1 MVPALWVLTVKEAK
15 PKNRDNPPG
24 ELVRQ
29 PAKQNALETYGA
41 FLIRFIHCSVLDD
54 ETQLKTNGSI
64 SQQDIFGEKLSNEQ
78 KIAMF
83 TKNDFWT
90 SLFQENWEDQC
101 IEDKHNNE
109 WRHLRSHIVE
119 RLCESSKGN
128 TCGETVSRI
137 PNIKLY
143 KKTPSGV
150 KLYECSQ
157 CGKVFRHRSS
167 LKRHKRS
174 HTGRKLYQ
182 CEECGKA
189 FSCSS
194 YLRNHVK
201 THSGEK
207 PYACK
212 LCGKTFIRSH
222 SLTGHIRSHTGEK
235 PYECKQCGKAFSCP
249 KSFRVHVMMHNG
261 GKPYECKQ
269 CGKGFSCPKSFRVHM
284 IMHTGEKPYECKQC
298 GKAYCWLTSFQRHVR
313 IHNGEKPYK
322 CEKCGKAFGWPSSL
336 HKHVRMH
343 TEEKPINASNTR
355 EKPFKCEKCGKA
367 FGWSSSL
374 HKHVKKHSGEKP
386 IIVSNAGKPSNGPH
400 PYKTIRM
407 QTREKPHICEKCG
420 KTFSCPKSLHS
431 HTTRHLGAKPNSDPH
446 CCKSSLLTYTGGA
459 PPFTPPQK
467 FHMAAMGV
475 RGRSNGSPV
484 NSARYCQP
492 GNLDSERIRPQH
504 LPRVRCTQADATPTA
519 VRMRTPHT
527 RRSHVLAEQRRACAV
542 DAAGFLRSKRL
553 NGSRSN
559 LQNPSRCTPYSPPD
573 CELARIPRPWRK

>member
-1 MVPALWVLTVKEAK
+1 MTQGQLAHIVIWVSTVGLLLLDSMVFEDVIVDFTQEEWALLNPAQRRLYKDVM
-15 PKNRDNPPG
+15 
-24 ELVRQ
+24 
-29 PAKQNALETYGA
+29 LET
-41 FLIRFIHCSVLDD
+41 FRNLVSVDD
-54 ETQLKTNGSI
+54 DTQLKTNGSI
-64 SQQDIFGEKLSNEQ
+64 SQQDIFGKKLSNEQ
-78 KIAMF
+78 KIARF
-83 TKNDFWT
+83 IKNDFWT
-90 SLFQENWEDQC
+90 SLFGENWEDQC
-101 IEDKHNNE
+101 IEDKPNNE
-109 WRHLRSHIVE
+109 GRHLSRSHIVE
-119 RLCESSKGN
+119 RLCESNKGN
-128 TCGETVSRI
+128 TCGEIVSRI

-143 KKTPSGV
+143 KKTATGV

-249 KSFRVHVMMHNG
+249 KSFRVHVMIHNG

-343 TEEKPINASNTR
+343 TGEKLVNASNEERPSVGPHPSKNARMQTGEKPYKCEKCGKTFGWSSSLHKHNRKHTGEKPINTSNVGKLSVGPHPPKNIRMQTR
-355 EKPFKCEKCGKA
+355 EKPYKCEKCGKA

-386 IIVSNAGKPSNGPH
+386 IIACDAGKTSNGPH
-400 PYKTIRM
+400 PSKTIRM
-407 QTREKPHICEKCG
+407 QTTEKPHTCEKCE
-420 KTFSCPKSLHS
+420 KTFSCPRSFHS
-431 HTTRHLGAKPNSDPH
+431 HVRTHSQRK
-446 CCKSSLLTYTGGA
+446 TY
-459 PPFTPPQK
+459 K
-467 FHMAAMGV
+467 
-475 RGRSNGSPV
+475 
-484 NSARYCQP
+484 Y
-492 GNLDSERIRPQH
+492 
-504 LPRVRCTQADATPTA
+504 
-519 VRMRTPHT
+519 
-527 RRSHVLAEQRRACAV
+527 
-542 DAAGFLRSKRL
+542 K
-553 NGSRSN
+553 
-559 LQNPSRCTPYSPPD
+559 
-573 CELARIPRPWRK
+573 

>member
-1 MVPALWVLTVKEAK
+1 MDAALRPPRCRGASALHGRRCRVQVALIFSGRRAAGRT
-15 PKNRDNPPG
+15 PG
-24 ELVRQ
+24 ESGSDREMDSLVFEDVAVDFTPEEWALLDGAQR
-29 PAKQNALETYGA
+29 KLYRDVMLET
-41 FLIRFIHCSVLDD
+41 FRNLISVDN
-54 ETQLKTNGSI
+54 EIQLKTNGSI
-64 SQQDIFGEKLSNEQ
+64 SQRDIFEEKLSNEQ
-78 KIAMF
+78 KIARF
-83 TKNDFWT
+83 TKNDSWT
-90 SLFQENWEDQC
+90 SLLGESWEDQC
-101 IEDKHNNE
+101 IEDKHNNQG
-109 WRHLRSHIVE
+109 RHLRNHMVE
-119 RLCESSKGN
+119 RFCDSSKGN
-128 TCGETVSRI
+128 KYRETFSHIR
-137 PNIKLY
+137 NRKLY
-143 KKTPSGV
+143 RKTTTRL

-207 PYACK
+207 PYACE

-235 PYECKQCGKAFSCP
+235 PYECKECGKAFSCP
-249 KSFRVHVMMHNG
+249 KSFRVHVMMHTG

-343 TEEKPINASNTR
+343 TEEKPINVSNVGKLSPGPHPSKNIRMQTGEKRYKCEKCGKMFGWSSSLHKHAKKHTEEKCINVSNVGKPSGDPHPSKNAGMQTR
-355 EKPFKCEKCGKA
+355 EKPYKCEKCGKA

-374 HKHVKKHSGEKP
+374 HKHVRKHTGEKP
-386 IIVSNAGKPSNGPH
+386 INVSNVGKPSTGTH
-400 PYKTIRM
+400 PSKTVRM
-407 QTREKPHICEKCG
+407 QTREKPYACEKCG
-420 KTFSCPKSLHS
+420 KDFSCPKSFQGHVRTHS
-431 HTTRHLGAKPNSDPH
+431 GKKT
-446 CCKSSLLTYTGGA
+446 CKY
-459 PPFTPPQK
+459 K
-467 FHMAAMGV
+467 
-475 RGRSNGSPV
+475 
-484 NSARYCQP
+484 
-492 GNLDSERIRPQH
+492 
-504 LPRVRCTQADATPTA
+504 
-519 VRMRTPHT
+519 
-527 RRSHVLAEQRRACAV
+527 
-542 DAAGFLRSKRL
+542 
-553 NGSRSN
+553 
-559 LQNPSRCTPYSPPD
+559 
-573 CELARIPRPWRK
+573 

>member
-1 MVPALWVLTVKEAK
+1 MSLGHMPHGHCS
-15 PKNRDNPPG
+15 PHSR
-24 ELVRQ
+24 RSS
-29 PAKQNALETYGA
+29 
-41 FLIRFIHCSVLDD
+41 CSVLSHWVAFTFSKVTNRRQGPQDSVVFEDVIVDFTREEWTLLNPAQRKLYKDVMLETFRNLVSIDD
-54 ETQLKTNGSI
+54 EAQLKINGSI

-78 KIAMF
+78 KIARLI
-83 TKNDFWT
+83 KNDSWT
-90 SLFQENWEDQC
+90 SLFGENWEDQC
-101 IEDKHNNE
+101 IEDKYNNE
-109 WRHLRSHIVE
+109 EGRLKGHTVE

-128 TCGETVSRI
+128 MCGEAISHI
-137 PNIKLY
+137 PNLKLY
-143 KKTPSGV
+143 KKTPGGV

-174 HTGRKLYQ
+174 HAGYKLYQ

-235 PYECKQCGKAFSCP
+235 PYECMQCGKAFSCP

-343 TEEKPINASNTR
+343 TGEKPINASNVERPSDGPHPSKNVRMQTGEKPYKCDTCGKAFGWSSSLHKHNRMHNGEKPINVSNVGKLSGGPHPSKNVRMQIR
-355 EKPFKCEKCGKA
+355 EKSYKCEKCGKA

-374 HKHVKKHSGEKP
+374 HKHVKKHGGENP
-386 IIVSNAGKPSNGPH
+386 IIVSSAERPSNGSH
-400 PYKTIRM
+400 PSKTIRM
-407 QTREKPHICEKCG
+407 QTREKSHKCEKCG
-420 KTFSCPKSLHS
+420 KTFNCPKSFHS
-431 HTTRHLGAKPNSDPH
+431 HVRTHSPK
-446 CCKSSLLTYTGGA
+446 KTY
-459 PPFTPPQK
+459 K
-467 FHMAAMGV
+467 
-475 RGRSNGSPV
+475 
-484 NSARYCQP
+484 
-492 GNLDSERIRPQH
+492 
-504 LPRVRCTQADATPTA
+504 
-519 VRMRTPHT
+519 
-527 RRSHVLAEQRRACAV
+527 
-542 DAAGFLRSKRL
+542 
-553 NGSRSN
+553 
-559 LQNPSRCTPYSPPD
+559 
-573 CELARIPRPWRK
+573 

>member
-1 MVPALWVLTVKEAK
+1 MDSVVFEDVVVDFTQEEWALLNPSQRKIY
-15 PKNRDNPPG
+15 RD
-24 ELVRQ
+24 VM
-29 PAKQNALETYGA
+29 LET
-41 FLIRFIHCSVLDD
+41 FRNLVSVDD
-54 ETQLKTNGSI
+54 ETQFKTTGSI
-64 SQQDIFGEKLSNEQ
+64 SQQDSFGEKLSNEQ
-78 KIAMF
+78 KIARF

-90 SLFQENWEDQC
+90 SLFGENWEDQC

-109 WRHLRSHIVE
+109 GRYLRSHIVE
-119 RLCESSKGN
+119 RLYESSKGD
-128 TCGETVSRI
+128 TCGEIVSHT

-143 KKTPSGV
+143 KKTSSGV

-174 HTGRKLYQ
+174 HTGCKLYQ

-207 PYACK
+207 PYACQ

-235 PYECKQCGKAFSCP
+235 PYVCKQCGKAFSCP

-298 GKAYCWLTSFQRHVR
+298 GKGYCWLTSFQRHVR

-322 CEKCGKAFGWPSSL
+322 CDKCGKAFGWPSSL

-343 TEEKPINASNTR
+343 TEEKPVNANTVRSSSAGPHPPKNVRRQTGEKPYKCEKCGKTFGWSSSLHKHVKKHNGEQPINASHVGKLSVGPHSSKNIRMWTK

-386 IIVSNAGKPSNGPH
+386 VIVSNVEKPSNGPH
-400 PYKTIRM
+400 PSKTVRM
-407 QTREKPHICEKCG
+407 QTGERPHTCEKCG
-420 KTFSCPKSLHS
+420 KTL
-431 HTTRHLGAKPNSDPH
+431 
-446 CCKSSLLTYTGGA
+446 
-459 PPFTPPQK
+459 
-467 FHMAAMGV
+467 
-475 RGRSNGSPV
+475 
-484 NSARYCQP
+484 
-492 GNLDSERIRPQH
+492 
-504 LPRVRCTQADATPTA
+504 
-519 VRMRTPHT
+519 
-527 RRSHVLAEQRRACAV
+527 
-542 DAAGFLRSKRL
+542 
-553 NGSRSN
+553 
-559 LQNPSRCTPYSPPD
+559 
-573 CELARIPRPWRK
+573 

>member
-1 MVPALWVLTVKEAK
+1 MGVWKQEVPQTCGKT
-15 PKNRDNPPG
+15 PKSLG
-24 ELVRQ
+24 ELELVLLVPKCPYCDQPEGASHSCYRRAESSRPGPWGEGGGLSDWEGWGGVCKPCPIRVRGLGAPSNQ
-29 PAKQNALETYGA
+29 NRGRAPSRVGWALRPPEALVCTCPVRLQVSGSASRSPAWAMEPRGGRQESLQRGREMDSVVFEDVVVDFTQEEWALLKPAQKKLYKDVMLET
-41 FLIRFIHCSVLDD
+41 FRNLVTVDD
-54 ETQLKTNGSI
+54 ENQLRTNGST
-64 SQQDIFGEKLSNEQ
+64 SQQVIFGEKLSNEQ
-78 KIAMF
+78 KIARF
-83 TKNDFWT
+83 TKNDSWT
-90 SLFQENWEDQC
+90 SLFGENWEDQC
-101 IEDKHNNE
+101 IEDKHNNQG
-109 WRHLRSHIVE
+109 RHLSRNQMVE
-119 RLCESSKGN
+119 RLCDSSKGN
-128 TCGETVSRI
+128 TCGETINHI
-137 PNIKLY
+137 PSLKLY
-143 KKTPSGV
+143 QKTPPGV
-150 KLYECSQ
+150 KLYECIQ

-235 PYECKQCGKAFSCP
+235 PYECKECGKAFSCP
-249 KSFRVHVMMHNG
+249 KSFRVHVMMHDG

-343 TEEKPINASNTR
+343 TGEKRVNISNVGRPSVGAHPSKNVRTQTEEKR
-355 EKPFKCEKCGKA
+355 YECEKCGKA

-374 HKHVKKHSGEKP
+374 HKHDRKHTGEKP
-386 IIVSNAGKPSNGPH
+386 INASNVGKLAV
-400 PYKTIRM
+400 IL
-407 QTREKPHICEKCG
+407 
-420 KTFSCPKSLHS
+420 PK
-431 HTTRHLGAKPNSDPH
+431 
-446 CCKSSLLTYTGGA
+446 
-459 PPFTPPQK
+459 
-467 FHMAAMGV
+467 M
-475 RGRSNGSPV
+475 
-484 NSARYCQP
+484 
-492 GNLDSERIRPQH
+492 
-504 LPRVRCTQADATPTA
+504 
-519 VRMRTPHT
+519 
-527 RRSHVLAEQRRACAV
+527 
-542 DAAGFLRSKRL
+542 
-553 NGSRSN
+553 
-559 LQNPSRCTPYSPPD
+559 
-573 CELARIPRPWRK
+573 

>member
-1 MVPALWVLTVKEAK
+1 MVEKDLVVFEDVAVDFTPEEWALLDGAQRKLY
-15 PKNRDNPPG
+15 RD
-24 ELVRQ
+24 VM
-29 PAKQNALETYGA
+29 LET
-41 FLIRFIHCSVLDD
+41 FKNLVSVDN
-54 ETQLKTNGSI
+54 EIQLKTNGSI

-78 KIAMF
+78 KIARF
-83 TKNDFWT
+83 TKSDCWT
-90 SLFQENWEDQC
+90 SLLGENWEDQD

-109 WRHLRSHIVE
+109 GRHLSRNRIVE
-119 RLCESSKGN
+119 RFCASSKGN
-128 TCGETVSRI
+128 KYRVTFRRI
-137 PNIKLY
+137 ANRKLY
-143 KKTPSGV
+143 KKTSTRV

-167 LKRHKRS
+167 LKRHRRS
-174 HTGRKLYQ
+174 HTGCKLYQ

-235 PYECKQCGKAFSCP
+235 PYECKECGKAFSCP

-261 GKPYECKQ
+261 GRPYECKQ

-322 CEKCGKAFGWPSSL
+322 CDKCGKAFGWPSSL

-343 TEEKPINASNTR
+343 AEEKPVNVSNVGKPSTGPHPSKNVKMQTR
-355 EKPFKCEKCGKA
+355 EIPYKCEKCGKT

-374 HKHVKKHSGEKP
+374 HKHVRKHTGEKP
-386 IIVSNAGKPSNGPH
+386 INVSNVGKPSVGSH
-400 PYKTIRM
+400 PSKTVRM
-407 QTREKPHICEKCG
+407 QTREKPYKCEKCG
-420 KTFSCPKSLHS
+420 KAFSCHKS
-431 HTTRHLGAKPNSDPH
+431 
-446 CCKSSLLTYTGGA
+446 
-459 PPFTPPQK
+459 FQ
-467 FHMAAMGV
+467 
-475 RGRSNGSPV
+475 
-484 NSARYCQP
+484 
-492 GNLDSERIRPQH
+492 
-504 LPRVRCTQADATPTA
+504 
-519 VRMRTPHT
+519 
-527 RRSHVLAEQRRACAV
+527 SHVRTHS
-542 DAAGFLRSKRL
+542 GKK
-553 NGSRSN
+553 
-559 LQNPSRCTPYSPPD
+559 PY
-573 CELARIPRPWRK
+573 KYK

>member
-1 MVPALWVLTVKEAK
+1 TLLKPAQRKLYKDVM
-15 PKNRDNPPG
+15 
-24 ELVRQ
+24 
-29 PAKQNALETYGA
+29 LET
-41 FLIRFIHCSVLDD
+41 FRNLVSIDD
-54 ETQLKTNGSI
+54 ETQLKINGSI
-64 SQQDIFGEKLSNEQ
+64 SQQDSFGEKLSNDQ
-78 KIAMF
+78 KIARF
-83 TKNDFWT
+83 IKNDSWT
-90 SLFQENWEDQC
+90 SLFGENWEDQC
-101 IEDKHNNE
+101 IEDKYNNE
-109 WRHLRSHIVE
+109 EGHLNHMVE

-128 TCGETVSRI
+128 MCGEAISHI
-137 PNIKLY
+137 PNLKLY

-174 HTGRKLYQ
+174 HAGYKLYQ

-235 PYECKQCGKAFSCP
+235 PYECMQCGKAFSCP

-298 GKAYCWLTSFQRHVR
+298 GKAYS
-313 IHNGEKPYK
+313 
-322 CEKCGKAFGWPSSL
+322 FGWPSSL

-343 TEEKPINASNTR
+343 TGEKPYKCDMCGKAFGWSSSLHKHKRMHNGEKPVNVSNVGKLSGGPHPSKNVRMQIR
-355 EKPFKCEKCGKA
+355 EKPYKCEKCGKA

-374 HKHVKKHSGEKP
+374 HKHVKKHGGENP
-386 IIVSNAGKPSNGPH
+386 IIVSSAGRPSNGPH
-400 PYKTIRM
+400 PSKTIRM
-407 QTREKPHICEKCG
+407 QTREKSHKCEKCG
-420 KTFSCPKSLHS
+420 KL
-431 HTTRHLGAKPNSDPH
+431 LIVPN
-446 CCKSSLLTYTGGA
+446 
-459 PPFTPPQK
+459 PFIV
-467 FHMAAMGV
+467 M
-475 RGRSNGSPV
+475 
-484 NSARYCQP
+484 
-492 GNLDSERIRPQH
+492 
-504 LPRVRCTQADATPTA
+504 
-519 VRMRTPHT
+519 
-527 RRSHVLAEQRRACAV
+527 
-542 DAAGFLRSKRL
+542 
-553 NGSRSN
+553 
-559 LQNPSRCTPYSPPD
+559 
-573 CELARIPRPWRK
+573 